1 MVSNNQSRKALWLAP
16 DKIPSGS
23 TTVIRPSSL
32 HWSMALMR
40 YRYSAGYFFDAGLP
54 LKNGLDIAASFFN
67 GIDLPNGGIKTTA
80 SFFLAGLLSR

>member
-54 LKNGLDIAASFFN
+54 LKNGLDQNNSLLFLSWFAFKIAVIYKGGL
-67 GIDLPNGGIKTTA
+67 GI
-80 SFFLAGLLSR
+80 

>member
-54 LKNGLDIAASFFN
+54 LKNGLDIAASFSMAL
-67 GIDLPNGGIKTTA
+67 ICRM
-80 SFFLAGLLSR
+80 AGSKQQPPFS